1 MYLCGFSTRVQR
13 ARLDKFPCRP
23 TLEKFKATAVFG
35 AQGAENNAVLLLIGS
50 GSLALPRY
58 LLKKDCCS

>member
-1 MYLCGFSTRVQR
+1 MYLRGFSARVQR
-13 ARLDKFPCRP
+13 APLDKFPCRP

-35 AQGAENNAVLLLIGS
+35 AQGVENNAVLLLIES

-58 LLKKDCCS
+58 PLKKDCCS